1 MQFIVKTFELD
12 SFPELSRDENENP
25 FNALIRMW
33 NEIRW
38 KCFNAFNSI
47 FVISLME
54 EQFLHTE
61 IVRRREK
68 ERERRRRRVQLMV
81 RKNGT

>member
-1 MQFIVKTFELD
+1 MQFIVKTFEID
-12 SFPELSRDENENP
+12 SLPELSRDENKIP

-61 IVRRREK
+61 IVWRREK
-68 ERERRRRRVQLMV
+68 ERERDGDGEY
-81 RKNGT
+81 N